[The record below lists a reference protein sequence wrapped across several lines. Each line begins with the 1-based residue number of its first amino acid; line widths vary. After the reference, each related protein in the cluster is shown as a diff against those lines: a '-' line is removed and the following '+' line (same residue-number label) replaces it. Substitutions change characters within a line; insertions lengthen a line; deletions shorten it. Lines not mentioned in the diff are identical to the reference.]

1 MVLFR
6 HRDSRGAY
14 GNPASPSPSV
24 PRFILCL
31 HPFPPHTLHHDRL
44 IHLPPFFFFF
54 LILLTSFTPGRLCF
68 FFVFSVFEKRY
79 DDPKWALQRRL
90 FDAVDRCRG
99 FLFKFRGRGW
109 YFPSTRLSSE
119 RFFSLEEEFL
129 SLFGRLWFE
138 GKERIVDKYFTLE
151 RYFYN

>member
-44 IHLPPFFFFF
+44 IHRSLPSSSSFSSF
-54 LILLTSFTPGRLCF
+54 LPRPPPGGCASSSSFPCSRSDTMIRNGPCRDVCSTRWIDAADFCSNFGAEDGIF
-68 FFVFSVFEKRY
+68 
-79 DDPKWALQRRL
+79 LQRGFRL
-90 FDAVDRCRG
+90 RD
-99 FLFKFRGRGW
+99 
-109 YFPSTRLSSE
+109 
-119 RFFSLEEEFL
+119 FFHSRRNFFHSLVA
-129 SLFGRLWFE
+129 FGL
-138 GKERIVDKYFTLE
+138 KEK
-151 RYFYN
+151 NGS